1 MNPKVEIYVWRS
13 CPFCNRAIQLLDR
26 KGILYTKY
34 VIDGDERAR
43 ELMADRTGCGRR
55 SLPQIFINDAH
66 VGGCDD
72 LHSLERSGQLD
83 QLLDMAA

>member
-13 CPFCNRAIQLLDR
+13 CPFCIRALHLLDR
-26 KGILYTKY
+26 KGIRYTKY
-34 VIDGDERAR
+34 VIDGDELAR
-43 ELMADRTGCGRR
+43 DLMAERTSCGRR
-55 SLPQIFINDAH
+55 SVPQIFINDEH

-83 QLLDMAA
+83 QLLDLAA